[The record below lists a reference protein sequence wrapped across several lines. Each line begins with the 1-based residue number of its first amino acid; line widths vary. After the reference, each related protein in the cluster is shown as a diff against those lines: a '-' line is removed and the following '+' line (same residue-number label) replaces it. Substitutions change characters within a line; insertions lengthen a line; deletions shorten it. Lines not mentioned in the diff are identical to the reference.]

1 MLKVLDDGY
10 DSLSLALRFCLE
22 DVAKDMFFKG
32 LMSESTMTSPNYD
45 AVISEF
51 KTGMKEK
58 KDTPQL
64 KKHCQ
69 LFLTCLSSQGGPA
82 EVVAEDIQ
90 GYHGVHTGKKMK

>member
-1 MLKVLDDGY
+1 MLDDCY
-10 DSLSLALRFCLE
+10 DLTLALRFCLE
-22 DVAKDMFFKG
+22 DVAKDMFSKG
-32 LMSESTMTSPNYD
+32 LISESTMTSPNYD